1 MGEIYRVVKI
11 LRASTRLYKPW
22 ILLYPI
28 SSTVLAV
35 LDECVELWLSS
46 GLEEAL
52 RNNNITRLQGLDSDY
67 SADQLLESIRCIDE
81 VDAFTL
87 HACITSDTSPTCCIS
102 ALNTEIVPGTLF

>member
-1 MGEIYRVVKI
+1 M
-11 LRASTRLYKPW
+11 
-22 ILLYPI
+22 
-28 SSTVLAV
+28 LAV

-52 RNNNITRLQGLDSDY
+52 RNNIIRLQGVESNY

-102 ALNTEIVPGTLF
+102 ALNTEIVPGTFILAIAFRKIIDPNPNGI

>member
-1 MGEIYRVVKI
+1 M
-11 LRASTRLYKPW
+11 
-22 ILLYPI
+22 
-28 SSTVLAV
+28 LAV

-52 RNNNITRLQGLDSDY
+52 RNNIIRLQGVESNY

-87 HACITSDTSPTCCIS
+87 HASPTCCIS
-102 ALNTEIVPGTLF
+102 ALNTEIVPGTFILAIAFRKIIDPNPNGI